1 MDRGA
6 WQATVHGAQR
16 VGHDG
21 ATNVHIS
28 TVSPDPRLPH
38 LSLRHDGPV
47 ESGTREVEG
56 ISGFSGEVGLG
67 GAFSWC
73 LGGREDFSGSWWV
86 YLQWGGSISH
96 TFTTDWP
103 ALPLWNGFQEYPRP
117 QCPCPGV
124 RSALQSCWYISSNWE
139 LGVGQAWGHQGK
151 RQRHFKAPSALGHP
165 RPASQ
170 GTIGTSHEAH
180 KPLSSTS
187 DSITPGLNA
196 PGQAQLRVSGAGA

>member
-47 ESGTREVEG
+47 ESGTREAED

-67 GAFSWC
+67 GAFSWG
-73 LGGREDFSGSWWV
+73 LGGMEDFSGSWWV

-103 ALPLWNGFQEYPRP
+103 DLPLWNGFQEYPRP

-151 RQRHFKAPSALGHP
+151 SSGISRHRQLLATLGLRLRGPLGPLMRPTSPSA
-165 RPASQ
+165 A
-170 GTIGTSHEAH
+170 
-180 KPLSSTS
+180 PLTPSP
-187 DSITPGLNA
+187 PGLNA